1 MCSDQPSQRNNSS
14 DSEVSLEI
22 PPNAIF
28 NTSSDCIVQDDDNS
42 DKPGCCNTTMDW
54 LKQTS
59 ANIFRK
65 KTLYKRLPVLTWLP
79 KYNRQDFIGD
89 LMAGVTVGLTVI
101 PQGLAYAGIAGLD
114 LQVSEKLKKDMNLK
128 NKTVIFWKFY

>member
-1 MCSDQPSQRNNSS
+1 MRSDQPAQRNNSS
-14 DSEVSLEI
+14 GSEVSLEI
-22 PPNAIF
+22 PPNAIY
-28 NTSSDCIVQDDDNS
+28 NNSSDCIVQDDDNNKTS
-42 DKPGCCNTTMDW
+42 CCTTTTDW

-65 KTLYKRLPVLTWLP
+65 KTLYKRLPILTWLP

-89 LMAGVTVGLTVI
+89 LMAGITVGLTVI

-114 LQVSEKLKKDMNLK
+114 LQVSFKELKFIY
-128 NKTVIFWKFY
+128 IFY